1 MKLKTHYFAFIFI
14 AFAFSTGCN
23 NSDNSDTTNENK
35 EQDTTST
42 KENID
47 NSAADTIAEKEEVI
61 DTISEQ
67 YEDPEVQEAHKE
79 IVKKYGTQWDFCTCV
94 RKNDSVNSAM
104 LADGVSDKKMDA
116 LFERSA
122 QIDEK
127 CKGLLIQPNATPEDR
142 AKHEVKVKKCLDD

>member
-14 AFAFSTGCN
+14 AIAFSMGCK

-35 EQDTTST
+35 EQDTTQT
-42 KENID
+42 KEEDENLA
-47 NSAADTIAEKEEVI
+47 SDTITDNEEVI

-67 YEDPEVQEAHKE
+67 YEDPAVQEAHEE

-104 LADGVSDKKMDA
+104 LADGVSDEKMDA

-142 AKHEVKVKKCLDD
+142 AKHEVKVNKCLED